1 VVVNI
6 RRSKDEEKRMA
17 WLKVVHVLAVVVLLG
32 NLLMA
37 PFWRKRLAALGGVQ
51 ARAAANRSVRV
62 ADLIFTL
69 PSWVVVLATGIM
81 LIIYR
86 DMGMRGGWLHLSL
99 LLFLGWLVFWHILVL
114 RARKAMIAQAEEAAS
129 GGQAPAELAQH
140 ERQWQQWSYLA
151 AGIVVLILI
160 LMVIQPPL
168 W

>member
-1 VVVNI
+1 
-6 RRSKDEEKRMA
+6 MA

-69 PSWVVVLATGIM
+69 PGWVVVLATGIM

-99 LLFLGWLVFWHILVL
+99 LLFLGWLIFWHILVL

-129 GGQAPAELAQH
+129 GGQAPPELAQH
-140 ERQWQQWSYLA
+140 ERQWQQWSYVA
-151 AGIVVLILI
+151 AGIAVLILI

>member
-1 VVVNI
+1 M
-6 RRSKDEEKRMA
+6 E
-17 WLKVVHVLAVVVLLG
+17 WLMRVVHILAVAVLLG

-69 PSWVVVLATGIM
+69 PGWVAVLATGIM

-86 DMGMRGGWLHLSL
+86 GMQGGWLHLSL
-99 LLFLGWLVFWHILVL
+99 LLFLGWLIFWHMLVL
-114 RARKAMIAQAEEAAS
+114 RSRKAMITQAEEAAS

-151 AGIVVLILI
+151 AGIAVLILI
-160 LMVIQPPL
+160 LMVAKPQL

>member
-1 VVVNI
+1 M
-6 RRSKDEEKRMA
+6 E
-17 WLKVVHVLAVVVLLG
+17 WLMRVVHILAVAVLLG

-69 PSWVVVLATGIM
+69 PGWVVVLATGIM

-86 DMGMRGGWLHLSL
+86 GMHGGWLHLSL
-99 LLFLGWLVFWHILVL
+99 LLFLGWLIFWHMLVL
-114 RARKAMIAQAEEAAS
+114 RSRKAMIAQAEEAAS
-129 GGQAPAELAQH
+129 GGQAPPELAQH

-151 AGIVVLILI
+151 AAIAVLILI
-160 LMVIQPPL
+160 LMVAQPRL

>member
-1 VVVNI
+1 M
-6 RRSKDEEKRMA
+6 E
-17 WLKVVHVLAVVVLLG
+17 WLMRVVHILAVVVLLG

-37 PFWRKRLAALGGVQ
+37 PFWRKRLAAVGGVQ

-62 ADLIFTL
+62 ADLLFTL
-69 PSWVVVLATGIM
+69 PGWVVALVTGIM

-86 DMGMRGGWLHLSL
+86 GMHGGWLHLSL
-99 LLFLGWLVFWHILVL
+99 LLFLGWLIFWHMLVL
-114 RARKAMIAQAEEAAS
+114 RSRKAMITQAEEAAS

-151 AGIVVLILI
+151 AGIAVLILI
-160 LMVIQPPL
+160 LMVAKPQL

>member
-1 VVVNI
+1 
-6 RRSKDEEKRMA
+6 MQ
-17 WLKVVHVLAVVVLLG
+17 WLKVVHILAVVVVLG

-69 PSWVVVLATGIM
+69 PGWVVVLATGIM

-99 LLFLGWLVFWHILVL
+99 LLFLGWLIFWHMLVL
-114 RARKAMIAQAEEAAS
+114 RTRKAMIAQAEEAAS
-129 GGQAPAELAQH
+129 GGQAPPELAQH

-151 AGIVVLILI
+151 AGIAVLILI
-160 LMVIQPPL
+160 LMVVQPPL

>member
-1 VVVNI
+1 M
-6 RRSKDEEKRMA
+6 E
-17 WLKVVHVLAVVVLLG
+17 WLMRVVHVLAVVVLLG

-37 PFWRKRLAALGGVQ
+37 PFWRKRLAAVGGAQ
-51 ARAAANRSVRV
+51 ARATANRSVRV

-69 PSWVVVLATGIM
+69 PGWVVVLVTGIM

-99 LLFLGWLVFWHILVL
+99 LLFLGWLIFWHMLVL
-114 RARKAMIAQAEEAAS
+114 PARKAMIAQAEEAA
-129 GGQAPAELAQH
+129 GGGPAPAELAQH

-151 AGIVVLILI
+151 AGIAVLILI
-160 LMVIQPPL
+160 LMVAQPKL

>member
-1 VVVNI
+1 
-6 RRSKDEEKRMA
+6 MQ
-17 WLKVVHVLAVVVLLG
+17 WLKVVHILAVAVLLG

-37 PFWRKRLAALGGVQ
+37 PFWRRRLAALGGVQ

-69 PSWVVVLATGIM
+69 PGWVVVLATGIM
-81 LIIYR
+81 LIISR
-86 DMGMRGGWLHLSL
+86 VGGMQGGWLHLSL
-99 LLFLGWLVFWHILVL
+99 LLFLGWLIFWHVLVL

-151 AGIVVLILI
+151 AGIAVLILI
-160 LMVIQPPL
+160 LMVVQPPL

>member
-1 VVVNI
+1 M
-6 RRSKDEEKRMA
+6 D
-17 WLKVVHVLAVVVLLG
+17 WLMKILHVLAVVVLLG

-69 PSWVVVLATGIM
+69 PGWVVVLATGIM

-86 DMGMRGGWLHLSL
+86 GMQGGWLHLSL
-99 LLFLGWLVFWHILVL
+99 LLFLGWLIFWHMLVL
-114 RARKAMIAQAEEAAS
+114 RARKAMIAQAEEAIS
-129 GGQAPAELAQH
+129 SKQAPAELAQH

-160 LMVIQPPL
+160 LMIAQPKL

>member
-1 VVVNI
+1 
-6 RRSKDEEKRMA
+6 MA
-17 WLKVVHVLAVVVLLG
+17 WLRVVHVLAVVVLLG

-51 ARAAANRSVRV
+51 ARVAANRSVRV

-69 PSWVVVLATGIM
+69 PGWVVVLATGIM

-99 LLFLGWLVFWHILVL
+99 LLFLGWLIFWHILVL
-114 RARKAMIAQAEEAAS
+114 RAVKVMIAQAEAATS
-129 GGQAPAELAQH
+129 GEPAPAELAQH
-140 ERQWQQWSYLA
+140 ERQWQLWSYLA
-151 AGIVVLILI
+151 AAIVVLILI
-160 LMVIQPPL
+160 LMIAQPKL